1 MGLGERS
8 EALGRA
14 SARPKSVQEASKR
27 PKRRPRDVQVG
38 PRGVQVGPRGVQEA
52 SKSGQEASKSSQVRP
67 KRRPRR
73 SKSCPRRSKRRPRD
87 SKLGSRDVQEA
98 SKSHKTAV
106 QAQFDSKQRHLVK
119 TMVFSRKIK
128 VFAGQER
135 SRKPV
140 WRAKWSPS
148 GAWRPV

>member
-1 MGLGERS
+1 M
-8 EALGRA
+8 
-14 SARPKSVQEASKR
+14 
-27 PKRRPRDVQVG
+27 
-38 PRGVQVGPRGVQEA
+38 
-52 SKSGQEASKSSQVRP
+52 
-67 KRRPRR
+67 
-73 SKSCPRRSKRRPRD
+73 RSKRRLRGPKLGSKDAQEAPRGAQDAPRAAQDAPRD

-119 TMVFSRKIK
+119 TIFFLRKII
-128 VFAGQER
+128 VFAGQEG
-135 SRKPV
+135 SGKPV